1 MVKKTGFRI
10 QDLGFRARGSEFGV
24 GGSGFGPR
32 TSDLRLRLAALLFLL
47 VTCHSSLVTALRA
60 QQPQAQAGQEI
71 FPVNAKFVQGF
82 GPGYWPT
89 AGSNLTLNLAP
100 GTAVCS
106 NVVRTYAG
114 GTLTLA
120 ASATN
125 YVYLNAANNC
135 APGSNTTGFATG
147 NIPIATVATTNTAI
161 SSIADVRTLFVS
173 GGATSAGTVTSVGM
187 TGDGIIFSPTV
198 SGSPITS
205 SGTLAPQLLT
215 QTANSVLAGPGS
227 GPAATPTFRALGPAD
242 LPASISSNTT
252 GNAATATT
260 LASSPTQCGSN
271 TWATGVS
278 SSGNANCLQ
287 PGFSSLSGT
296 ATVSQG
302 GTGQT
307 NAPAAFTALSPLST
321 EGDLLYYHS
330 SANARL
336 AAGGN
341 GQCLVSNGTD
351 PIWGSCSGSS
361 SFAWSSLVNPAASL
375 TLSMSAYGTTFNHT
389 SPVNWTWAN
398 TTAATS
404 GTAQS
409 SPLLNLSGAYWNG
422 SASAT
427 DSWSLQDVVA
437 SGTNGNSALTL
448 AHTGSTGTA
457 TLSVPNLTE
466 TSTTQYGVLY
476 GGGSSSPVKS
486 TAAGTSGLPLL
497 GQGSAAPAFG
507 TLGIAGGGTG
517 QTTTSAAFNALSPL
531 TTEGDL
537 HYYHSNSNARLSI
550 GSSGLC
556 LTSNGTDPVWGSC
569 GSGGGSSTGL
579 GNGTTVID
587 ASLQP
592 GVDFST
598 KVNTAISDCSPG
610 PCTFDLRGFT
620 GSQTMSQN
628 IQFPANSDVMMGPT
642 TINMASGTQFLLSNS
657 VHIHG
662 ATSGG
667 YTSLIKTNTTN
678 DYTPVIYGALG
689 NSNDVEIDHI
699 WIGPTTSAGP
709 ELPVT
714 SVSASSGGNAVY
726 TGTFSTCG
734 SNACAGFEFGV
745 WGFQG
750 TFNEGYFT
758 ATASTTTTLTL
769 NNAGATAETAPTN
782 VPGGTFAVQSGG
794 WGIAAPLMGSHL
806 HDIFSESDLGIKLV
820 DSGCGCYNDFE
831 NLEIWSGHGALYL
844 GVSTASLDARSIVAW
859 ATDDNSVGYA
869 AASGYGVRAL
879 NGSSIKFDGLDIEN
893 TKYSIVLKTGGF
905 QVDNFYLEN
914 DHTIGLGL
922 AAEASLPILMQG
934 AHGVKLPPGI
944 DVVDLSNSGGPSFGR
959 NVYGSS
965 AGGQATQI
973 PNPVYASLNLTPI
986 SVGGYSGD
994 ATVGQG
1000 SGSTPYNYWMVAVD
1014 GSGNKTAPIAYN
1026 GVPLNQTLGPYTLTL
1041 TAASAASGG
1050 LTTYTGTITG
1060 GASGGLN
1067 NNSFTISGFTNS
1079 GNNGTFSCPTSTS
1092 TTLVCSNSG
1101 GVAETHSG
1109 SAASDAY
1116 NIIKGPF
1123 AYTAAGIKCIDILK
1137 GTTSQSLATCVPPSL
1152 FPLYDD
1158 GSVTLQ
1164 AYTAPTR
1171 NGTGDAYVP
1180 GKLSTAKNVLDDASG
1195 NITAGGKITSGP
1207 STSSAAS
1214 FNTPAG
1220 TAPTS
1225 PAAGDH
1231 WYDGDRVYVKDAE
1244 TNSGVVSS
1252 IPRRWTITSA
1262 VTASS
1267 TSAVMVGTF
1276 AVAASKTYC
1285 LMCQLF
1291 IQSNNTSNK
1300 PTLLVSCPSSPTAS
1314 QFGFVYLPTATT
1326 VAESAATCGTAMVSP
1341 TATGTASTTFGG
1353 NSLTG
1358 MLQNGTTAGSLTVQV
1373 ESSGSYNTIIEPGS
1387 YCILY

>member
-1 MVKKTGFRI
+1 M
-10 QDLGFRARGSEFGV
+10 A
-24 GGSGFGPR
+24 
-32 TSDLRLRLAALLFLL
+32 
-47 VTCHSSLVTALRA
+47 
-60 QQPQAQAGQEI
+60 
-71 FPVNAKFVQGF
+71 
-82 GPGYWPT
+82 
-89 AGSNLTLNLAP
+89 
-100 GTAVCS
+100 
-106 NVVRTYAG
+106 
-114 GTLTLA
+114 
-120 ASATN
+120 
-125 YVYLNAANNC
+125 
-135 APGSNTTGFATG
+135 
-147 NIPIATVATTNTAI
+147 
-161 SSIADVRTLFVS
+161 
-173 GGATSAGTVTSVGM
+173 
-187 TGDGIIFSPTV
+187 GDGIIFSATV
-198 SGSPITS
+198 TGSPITS

-215 QTANSVLAGPGS
+215 HTANTVLAGPGS
-227 GPAATPTFRALGPAD
+227 GPAATPTFRALAPAD

-252 GNAATATT
+252 GNAATATA
-260 LASSPTQCGSN
+260 LASNPTQCGSN
-271 TWATGVS
+271 SWATGVS
-278 SSGNANCLQ
+278 SNGNANCFQ
-287 PGFSSLSGT
+287 PNFSTLSGT
-296 ATVSQG
+296 AAISQG

-307 NAPAAFTALSPLST
+307 TAPAAFSALSPLSI

-330 SANARL
+330 AANARL

-351 PIWGSCSGSS
+351 PVWGSCSGSS

-375 TLSMSAYGTTFNHT
+375 TLAMSTFATTFNHT

-398 TTAATS
+398 TTASTS

-409 SPLLNLSGAYWNG
+409 SPLFNLSGTYWNG

-437 SGTNGNSALTL
+437 SGTNGTATLTL
-448 AHTGSTGTA
+448 AHAGSTGA
-457 TLSVPNLTE
+457 AALSVPNLTE

-476 GGGSSSPVKS
+476 GGGSASPVKS
-486 TAAGTSGLPLL
+486 TAAGTNGLPLL

-517 QTTTSAAFNALSPL
+517 QTTASAAFNALSPL
-531 TTEGDL
+531 STEGDL
-537 HYYHSNSNARLSI
+537 HYYHSNSNARLGI

-556 LTSNGTDPVWGSC
+556 LTSNGVDPVWGSC
-569 GSGGGSSTGL
+569 GSGGASATGL

-587 ASLQP
+587 VSLQP
-592 GVDFST
+592 GANFSA

-610 PCTFDLRGFT
+610 PCTFDLRGFS

-628 IQFPANSDVMMGPT
+628 IQFPPNSDVIMGPM
-642 TINMASGTQFLLSNS
+642 TINMASGTQFLLSNY

-662 ATSGG
+662 ATSSG

-678 DYTPVIYGALG
+678 DYAPVIYGTSG
-689 NSNDVEIDHI
+689 NSAGVEIDHI
-699 WIGPTTSAGP
+699 WIGSTTSTGP

-714 SVSASSGGNAVY
+714 SVAASSGGNAVY
-726 TGTFSTCG
+726 TGTFPSCG
-734 SNACAGFEFGV
+734 SNACVGFEFGV
-745 WGFQG
+745 WGLQG
-750 TFNEGYFT
+750 TWNEGYFT

-769 NNAGATAETAPTN
+769 NNGGATAETAPTN
-782 VPGGTFAVQSGG
+782 LPGGTFAVQSGG
-794 WGIAAPLMGSHL
+794 WGIAAPLMGSNL

-820 DSGCGCYNDFE
+820 DGGCGCYNDFE
-831 NLEIWSGHGALYL
+831 NLNLWSGHGALYL

-859 ATDDNSVGYA
+859 AADDNSVGYA

-914 DHTIGLGL
+914 DHAIGLGL
-922 AAEASLPILMQG
+922 AGEASLPILMQG
-934 AHGVKLPPGI
+934 SHGVKLPPGI

-973 PNPVYASLNLTPI
+973 PNPVYASLALTPI
-986 SVGGYSGD
+986 SIGSYAGD

-1000 SGSTPYNYWMVAVD
+1000 SGSIPYSYWMVAVD
-1014 GSGNKTAPIAYN
+1014 GNGNKTAPIAYN
-1026 GVPLNQTLGPYTLTL
+1026 GVPLNQTLGPYTLAL
-1041 TAASAASGG
+1041 SAASASSGG
-1050 LTTYTGTITG
+1050 MTTYTGAITG

-1079 GNNGTFSCPTSTS
+1079 ANNGTFSCPTSTS

-1116 NIIKGPF
+1116 NIINGPF

-1137 GTTSQSLATCVPPSL
+1137 GSTSQSLATCVPPSL
-1152 FPLYDD
+1152 FPLHDD
-1158 GSVTLQ
+1158 GSVTVQ

-1171 NGTGDAYVP
+1171 NATGDAYVP
-1180 GKLSTAKNVLDDASG
+1180 GKLSTARNTLDDASG
-1195 NITAGGKITSGP
+1195 NITASGKITAGA

-1220 TAPTS
+1220 TAPS
-1225 PAAGDH
+1225 VPSAGDH

-1244 TNSGVVSS
+1244 TNSGVASS
-1252 IPRRWTITSA
+1252 VPRRLTITSA

-1267 TSAVMVGTF
+1267 TSAVTVGTF

-1300 PTLLVSCPSSPTAS
+1300 PTVLVTCPSNPSAS

-1326 VAESAATCGTAMVSP
+1326 VAESAAACGTTMVSP
-1341 TATGTASTTFGG
+1341 TATGTASTTLGG
-1353 NSLTG
+1353 NSLSG
-1358 MLQNGTTAGSLTVQV
+1358 MLQSGTTAGSLTVQV
-1373 ESSGSYNTIIEPGS
+1373 ESSGSLQHDYRTWKLLHIVLIIKRYTS
-1387 YCILY
+1387 

>member
-1 MVKKTGFRI
+1 MVKMRNYEFGIMNGLSSVRRSLTVAGHRLLRRNTDWRTWMPVFRI
-10 QDLGFRARGSEFGV
+10 G
-24 GGSGFGPR
+24 
-32 TSDLRLRLAALLFLL
+32 LLYL
-47 VTCHSSLVTALRA
+47 VSQFIIHNSVFP

-71 FPVNAKFVQGF
+71 FPVNAKYVQGF

-89 AGSNLTLNLAP
+89 AGSNLALNLAP

-125 YVYLNAANNC
+125 YVYLNPANNC
-135 APGSNTTGFATG
+135 APVSNTTGFAAG
-147 NIPIATVATTNTAI
+147 NIPIATVVTTSAAI
-161 SSIADVRTLFVS
+161 SSITDVRTPFVS
-173 GGATSAGTVTSVGM
+173 NGATSGGTVTSVGIA
-187 TGDGIIFSPTV
+187 GDGIIFSPTV

-215 QTANSVLAGPGS
+215 QTANKVLAGPGS
-227 GPAATPTFRALGPAD
+227 GPAATPTFRALAASD
-242 LPASISSNTT
+242 LPTI
-252 GNAATATT
+252 
-260 LASSPTQCGSN
+260 P
-271 TWATGVS
+271 VS
-278 SSGNANCLQ
+278 G
-287 PGFSSLSGT
+287 
-296 ATVSQG
+296 G

-307 NAPAAFTALSPLST
+307 NTAAAFNALSPLSA

-330 SANARL
+330 NSSARL
-336 AAGGN
+336 G
-341 GQCLVSNGTD
+341 
-351 PIWGSCSGSS
+351 
-361 SFAWSSLVNPAASL
+361 
-375 TLSMSAYGTTFNHT
+375 
-389 SPVNWTWAN
+389 
-398 TTAATS
+398 
-404 GTAQS
+404 
-409 SPLLNLSGAYWNG
+409 
-422 SASAT
+422 
-427 DSWSLQDVVA
+427 
-437 SGTNGNSALTL
+437 
-448 AHTGSTGTA
+448 
-457 TLSVPNLTE
+457 
-466 TSTTQYGVLY
+466 
-476 GGGSSSPVKS
+476 
-486 TAAGTSGLPLL
+486 
-497 GQGSAAPAFG
+497 
-507 TLGIAGGGTG
+507 
-517 QTTTSAAFNALSPL
+517 
-531 TTEGDL
+531 
-537 HYYHSNSNARLSI
+537 I
-550 GSSGLC
+550 GSNGLC
-556 LTSNGTDPVWGSC
+556 LASNGSDPVWGSC
-569 GSGGGSSTGL
+569 GSGGGSATGL

-592 GVDFST
+592 GANFSA

-610 PCTFDLRGFT
+610 PCTFDLRGFS

-628 IQFPANSDVMMGPT
+628 IQFPANSDVIMGPM

-667 YTSLIKTNTTN
+667 YTSLVKTNTTN
-678 DYTPVIYGALG
+678 DYTPVIYGTSG
-689 NSNDVEIDHI
+689 NSSWVEIDHL
-699 WIGPTTSAGP
+699 WIGATTPAGP

-714 SVSASSGGNAVY
+714 SVAASSGGNAVY
-726 TGTFSTCG
+726 TGAFPSCG
-734 SNACAGFEFGV
+734 SNACVGFEFGV

-750 TFNEGYFT
+750 TWNEGYFT
-758 ATASTTTTLTL
+758 AAASTTTTLTL
-769 NNAGATAETAPTN
+769 SNGLATAETAPTN
-782 VPGGTFAVQSGG
+782 LPGGTFAVQSGG
-794 WGIAAPLMGSHL
+794 WGIAAPFMSSHL
-806 HDIFSESDLGIKLV
+806 HDIFAESDLGIKLV
-820 DSGCGCYNDFE
+820 DSGCGCYDDFE
-831 NLEIWSGHGALYL
+831 NLNLWSNHGALYL
-844 GVSTASLDARSIVAW
+844 GASTASLDARSIVAW

-893 TKYSIVLKTGGF
+893 TKYSIVLKTAGF

-914 DHTIGLGL
+914 DHTSGLGL
-922 AAEASLPILMQG
+922 AGEASLPILMQG
-934 AHGVKLPPGI
+934 SHGVKLPPAI
-944 DVVDLSNSGGPSFGR
+944 DVVDLSNSGGPAFGR

-973 PNPVYASLNLTPI
+973 PNPVYASLALTPI
-986 SVGGYSGD
+986 SIGGYSGD

-1000 SGSTPYNYWMVAVD
+1000 SGSTPYDYWMVAVD
-1014 GSGNKTAPIAYN
+1014 GNGNKTSPIAYN

-1050 LTTYTGTITG
+1050 LTTYTGAITG

-1101 GVAETHSG
+1101 GVAETDPG

-1123 AYTAAGIKCIDILK
+1123 AYTGAGIKCIDILK
-1137 GTTSQSLATCVPPSL
+1137 GSTSQSLVTCVPPSV
-1152 FPLYDD
+1152 FPLHDD
-1158 GSVTLQ
+1158 GSVAVQ

-1171 NGTGDAYVP
+1171 NATGDAYVP
-1180 GKLSTAKNVLDDASG
+1180 GKLSTAKNILDDASG
-1195 NITAGGKITSGP
+1195 NITASGKITAGAA
-1207 STSSAAS
+1207 TTSAAS

-1220 TAPTS
+1220 TAPNS
-1225 PAAGDH
+1225 PAAGDY

-1244 TNSGVVSS
+1244 TNSGVASS
-1252 IPRRWTITSA
+1252 VPRRLAITSA

-1267 TSAVMVGTF
+1267 ASAVTLGTF

-1300 PTLLVSCPSSPTAS
+1300 PTLLVTCPSNPSAS

-1326 VAESAATCGTAMVSP
+1326 VAESAAACGTTMVSP
-1341 TATGTASTTFGG
+1341 TATGTASTTLGG

-1358 MLQNGTTAGSLTVQV
+1358 MLQTGTTAGSLTVQV
-1373 ESSGSYNTIIEPGS
+1373 ASSGSYNTIIEPGS